1 MLQRKL
7 EPEPVVLAVI
17 STWESAAL
25 LTGRIPTVTSLVRR
39 LPRPARVLIVGA
51 VVAWI
56 ADHFSVIGDADD

>member
-39 LPRPARVLIVGA
+39 LPRPVRVLIVGA
-51 VVAWI
+51 VAAWI
-56 ADHFSVIGDADD
+56 ADHFEVIGDEV